1 MAKVLQDYVRARH
14 VRDKV
19 TGQISRLT
27 YLNFRELDGV
37 AGFVRVMTDYWSLD
51 VAERW
56 AEFDEMARR
65 HPVVVM
71 HALDD
76 PIVDYTASLN
86 GCMRTRLP
94 KLVLYPT
101 GGHFKLSEPEPDAR
115 RDVAAFMAVN
125 DDAAADI
132 EWPPLKLGLHLGPIH
147 PADWA

>member
-1 MAKVLQDYVRARH
+1 M
-14 VRDKV
+14 
-19 TGQISRLT
+19 
-27 YLNFRELDGV
+27 
-37 AGFVRVMTDYWSLD
+37 
-51 VAERW
+51 
-56 AEFDEMARR
+56 
-65 HPVVVM
+65 VM